1 MINLRFIVS
10 IIGRLILIESGCF
23 LLCMLLAWLYGE
35 KDALPFLYSALI
47 TGSTGLLLSFSVRPA
62 DRVLSKKDGYLA
74 VTLIWVTFSLFGTLP
89 FLFGG
94 SIPSFTE
101 AFFETMSGFSTTGA
115 SVLDNIEAVP
125 HATLFWRS
133 LTQWLGGLGIAVLF
147 LAVLPGL
154 GIEGR
159 DLYVAEMTGPTH
171 SKMAAT
177 FTTSARRLW
186 LFYVLCTGIETLLL
200 CTGGMSLFD
209 AACHSFSTMGSGG
222 FSTKQASVAHWDSAY
237 LQYIITFFMF
247 VAGINY
253 ALCFSTLQGKFR
265 NLFRDQE
272 FRWYA
277 ILLGAAGILVA
288 VALYITGWAG
298 PEKCFRDALF
308 QVVSMISSTG
318 FATADYLIWPPLIG
332 LLLLILMFVGG
343 CAGSTAG
350 GIKVVRIQLLFE
362 NSLMELKK
370 IIHPNA
376 VFPVKYNSKSVPSSI
391 VSGVMVFFSLYLMLF
406 CIGSILM
413 SLFTDDMETA
423 CSAVISCMS
432 NIGSGFGEIGPME
445 TYSHLPGAA
454 KWLLSF
460 LMLAGRLE
468 IFTVLV
474 LFTRTFWK
482 K

>member
-1 MINLRFIVS
+1 MINFRFIIS

-23 LLCMLLAWLYGE
+23 LICTLLAWTYGE
-35 KDALPFLYSALI
+35 KDLLPFLYSALV
-47 TGSTGLLLSFSVRPA
+47 TGGAGLLLSFLIRPA

-74 VTLIWVTFSLFGTLP
+74 VALIWVAFSLFGTLP
-89 FLFGG
+89 FLLGG
-94 SIPSFTE
+94 AIPSFTE

-115 SVLDNIEAVP
+115 SILNNIETLP

-133 LTQWLGGLGIAVLF
+133 LTQWLGGLGIVVLF

-159 DLYVAEMTGPTH
+159 DLYVAEVTGPTH
-171 SKMAAT
+171 NKVAST
-177 FTTSARRLW
+177 FTSSARRLW
-186 LFYVLCTGIETLLL
+186 LFYVLCTGIQTLLL
-200 CTGGMSLFD
+200 HVGDMSLFD

-222 FSTKQASVAHWDSAY
+222 FSTKQASIAHWDSAY
-237 LQYIITFFMF
+237 IQYIVTFFMF

-253 ALCFSTLQGKFR
+253 ALCLSTFQGDFR
-265 NLFRDQE
+265 KMFRDQE
-272 FRWYA
+272 FRWYVI
-277 ILLGAAGILVA
+277 ILATAGILIA
-288 VALYITGWAG
+288 VTLYAIGWAG
-298 PEKCFRDALF
+298 PEKCLRDALF
-308 QVVSMISSTG
+308 QVVSILSSTG
-318 FATADYLIWPPLIG
+318 FSTADYLVWPPLIG
-332 LLLLILMFVGG
+332 LLLLMLMFIGG
-343 CAGSTAG
+343 CASSTAG
-350 GIKVVRIQLLFE
+350 GIKVVRIQLLLE
-362 NSLMELKK
+362 NALVELKK

-376 VFPVKYNSKSVPSSI
+376 VFPVKYNSKSVPPSI

-406 CIGSILM
+406 CVGSVLM
-413 SLFTDDMETA
+413 SLFTEDMATA

-432 NIGSGFGEIGPME
+432 NIGPGFGEIGPMG